1 MDACFDQ
8 LILFA
13 HNGFSATGGIPPLR
27 HDDVEA
33 ARRVFGKSV
42 SEFLN
47 HFARRVAHQYF
58 AGKLSFEVAD
68 CAMNSLQSYC
78 LSQYDA
84 TLPRYANEVYTAFDQ
99 GEHVH
104 AGDAADTDSEAKYT
118 RPQIQDIVTRDRI
131 LGTTEGQM
139 PP

>member
-1 MDACFDQ
+1 MDARLDQ

-13 HNGFSATGGIPPLR
+13 HIGFSATGRIPPLR
-27 HDDVEA
+27 HEDVEA
-33 ARRVFGKSV
+33 ARRLFGKSV
-42 SEFLN
+42 SEFLD

-84 TLPRYANEVYTAFDQ
+84 MLPSYANVVYAAFDQ

-104 AGDAADTDSEAKYT
+104 AGDAGDTDSDAKYT
-118 RPQIQDIVTRDRI
+118 RPQIQDILTRDRI
-131 LGTTEGQM
+131 LGTIDVQV
-139 PP
+139 PL